1 MFNLWFR
8 PSHIHSWVFGQD
20 PGRHSL
26 LTARDNQMDVDTML
40 FQHPALLLGLIV
52 FAIIMLL
59 LQFMAFA
66 IILFLIRRGSTESR
80 GILAA

>member
-1 MFNLWFR
+1 
-8 PSHIHSWVFGQD
+8 
-20 PGRHSL
+20 
-26 LTARDNQMDVDTML
+26 MDVDTML